1 MDIQPPRQLPKPKR
15 SPGGRPNG
23 VPMRPPAPQMSS
35 QQPAPQAMQPTLT
48 PTVASLQLP
57 PKPKKKWLKWVGVIT
72 SVFVVILAVCGFLAY
87 NWYID
92 ALKPLS
98 DSQERIKVLV
108 PAGATNSDITHILEE
123 KKLIKSGLALDVYIR
138 LHAIG
143 DMKAGNYLFT
153 PSQSPAE
160 ILEWLRQGK
169 VDTFKLTILPGKT
182 IFDLKETFKKYG
194 YPADEIE
201 AAFAKRY
208 DNPLFLGKPESSSLE
223 GYIYPETYYVTSDE
237 PLEAVLS
244 QGFNFFYERI
254 QKAGIMAKIEARGLS
269 LYQAITLASMVEK
282 EVPKE
287 DQRQVAQIFYT
298 RLGLGMSLGSDV
310 TYKYGALLL
319 GVEPTPQLDSP
330 YNTRVKVGLPP
341 GPVANFNFAALEAVA
356 DPAEGDFVYFVSGDD
371 GKTHFSHTLQEQ
383 EANILQFCQKL
394 CSQN

>member
-1 MDIQPPRQLPKPKR
+1 MDIRPPRQLPKPMR
-15 SPGGRPNG
+15 SSNGRPNG
-23 VPMRPPAPQMSS
+23 VPMRPPAPQGP
-35 QQPAPQAMQPTLT
+35 QIAPRATQPTLT
-48 PTVASLQLP
+48 PTVSSLQLP
-57 PKPKKKWLKWVGVIT
+57 SKSKKRWLKWVGIIT
-72 SVFVVILAVCGFLAY
+72 SVFVIVLTISGFLAY
-87 NWYID
+87 TWYID

-98 DSQERIKVLV
+98 DSQERIKVLI
-108 PAGATNSDITHILEE
+108 PAGAANSDITRILEE
-123 KKLIKSGLALDVYIR
+123 KKLVKSGLALDVYIR
-138 LHAIG
+138 LHAIS

-201 AAFAKRY
+201 AAFAKHY
-208 DNPLFLGKPESSSLE
+208 DNPLFLGKPESASLE

-254 QKAGIMAKIEARGLS
+254 QKAGIMAKLQARGIN

-298 RLGLGMSLGSDV
+298 RLALGMSLGSDV

-319 GVEPTPQLDSP
+319 GVQPTPQLDSP

-341 GPVANFNFAALEAVA
+341 GPVSNFNFFALEAVA
-356 DPAEGDFVYFVSGDD
+356 EPAEGDFVYFVSGDD
-371 GKTHFSHTLQEQ
+371 GKTLFSHTLQEQ
-383 EANILQFCQKL
+383 EANISQFCQKL